1 MGRFQRQIIATG
13 IAVPYQSIAARAL
26 LVALPLGGCSE
37 LPRHETHRSRVT
49 IGPTLPQDIAG
60 GVAAAGLRDAARFAW
75 QQFFALVWPAV
86 PQTGALGSRG
96 VPDKNRGL
104 SDRRHPGPLVWE
116 TFRSKSEIFPG
127 VNHPHGREQGPTSDY
142 GFDHPPR
149 YQFDPAKVGHYPDL
163 AGGQVPTCHS
173 EVPTTTS
180 NPPWINLSE
189 AHEVGP
195 ERMFAGAAPKVDGS
209 SQRIFYAV
217 KGNRVEYRY
226 VAANGWYD
234 GQNPGTTIPYIATR
248 AYVAS
253 HYRNPPAGSTGLVS
267 LPVGSIEIKSAWRQ
281 LTGDEMASGRFYTT
295 MVRFYRWQDPDRT
308 YVGVPGNSNHP
319 CYVDAEWGLVGMH
332 IKTKTPSAP
341 YSIWATFE
349 QADNLLDAAGRPVE
363 DEAGNLIRN
372 QEAPATEPLI
382 VSRNAIAAN
391 PATADT
397 IQRLIPAVARSSP
410 GARLY
415 YRNAAGTPTT
425 QGTISVNRRVHPIP
439 QPVITVNQAA
449 HASLETYLQDQGRD
463 HHSPWRY
470 YKLVGIQWRP
480 ADKPVPGED
489 WAGDPENP
497 DDVLKYPAVYYQ
509 ANITMETSHRLQ
521 RFSGLVQA
529 RLPPPHATTPVQ
541 DLISDFDLDGAPV
554 KNVQYNGDWPD
565 GRIAG
570 YNMGGCMGCHG
581 QMQQAGYDFSF
592 ILRRGRVDAP
602 EIDEVRRP
610 TIQTMLGR

>member
-1 MGRFQRQIIATG
+1 MRYQCVR
-13 IAVPYQSIAARAL
+13 AVAL
-26 LVALPLGGCSE
+26 LVALSLAACNDLS
-37 LPRHETHRSRVT
+37 RHETQRSPIT
-49 IGPTLPQDIAG
+49 ISPTLPQDIAG
-60 GVAAAGLRDAARFAW
+60 GAEAAGLRDAARFAW
-75 QQFFALVWPAV
+75 QQMFALVWPAA

-96 VPDKNRGL
+96 VPDENRRL
-104 SDRRHPGPLVWE
+104 SDGRHHGPLVWE
-116 TFRSKSEIFPG
+116 TFRCKTEIFPG
-127 VNHPHGREQGPTSDY
+127 VDYPRGHERGPALDY

-149 YQFDPAKVGHYPDL
+149 YQFNPAKVGHYPDL

-173 EVPTTTS
+173 QVSTPTS

-195 ERMFAGAAPKVDGS
+195 EQMFAGAAPKVDDS

-217 KGNRVEYRY
+217 KGNRVEYTY

-234 GQNPGTTIPYIATR
+234 GQNPGTTIPYAATR
-248 AYVAS
+248 AYVAGQF
-253 HYRNPPAGSTGLVS
+253 RNPPAGSTDLVS
-267 LPVGSIEIKSAWRQ
+267 FPVGSIEIKSAWRR
-281 LTGDEMASGRFYTT
+281 LTGDELASGRFYTT
-295 MVRFYRWQDPDRT
+295 MARSYRWQDSDRT
-308 YVGVPGNSNHP
+308 YAGVPGNNNYP
-319 CYVDAEWGLVGMH
+319 CYVDDEWGLVGLH
-332 IKTKTPSAP
+332 IKSKTPSAP

-349 QADNLLDAAGRPVE
+349 QADNLLDAVGRPIE

-372 QEAPATEPLI
+372 QEAPATAPLI

-397 IQRLIPAVARSSP
+397 IQRLTPAVAHSAP

-415 YRNAAGTPTT
+415 YSNAAGTPAT
-425 QGTISVNRRVHPIP
+425 QGTISINRRVHPIP
-439 QPVITVNQAA
+439 EPVIEVNRVA
-449 HASLETYLQDQGRD
+449 HAALETYLRAQGSD
-463 HHSPWRY
+463 HSPWRY
-470 YKLVGIQWRP
+470 YKLVSVQWRP
-480 ADKPVPGED
+480 ADKPIPGED
-489 WAGDPENP
+489 WTGDPENP

-529 RLPPPHATTPVQ
+529 RLPTPYTKTPVQ
-541 DLISDFDLDGAPV
+541 DLISDFDLDGTPV
-554 KNVQYNGDWPD
+554 KNVQHNAAQPD
-565 GRIAG
+565 GRIPG